1 MKVNKIG
8 CVGCGTCC
16 SGICPANAIK
26 LVDGKAEI
34 DQSACLHCGTCA
46 SICPMQAI
54 SE

>member
-1 MKVNKIG
+1 MQVNKDI
-8 CVGCGTCC
+8 CVGCGSCT
-16 SGICPANAIK
+16 GVCPAMAIK